1 VVSIP
6 YDSIFTLLCGIFTD
20 TLIGHTA
27 FVIYLF
33 AIMDHPV
40 VSRQLRKLPA
50 LLVSPLTAAVM
61 STVLFVYV
69 PEFRLLRMIL
79 NSGVIMLC
87 CTLWIRWAWNV
98 CFLQAFSTA
107 CICGIFQV
115 TSSSFGQFLLV
126 IFRNT
131 TLMDPVIM
139 GIFFPFIILS
149 AILLKKLRFGTYFEL
164 LLKDTDRLFQTTML
178 MFALVTVVEMF
189 FHMHQGIPDKF
200 LATYYLL
207 NVALIL
213 LITEL
218 ILNFAKQI
226 AKNRKIQVQQD
237 IIAQQQLYEQNL
249 EEIRQE
255 VRAFRHDYKN
265 LLAGLAQQANAGQ
278 LQALGATLSELELD
292 FDRRLGEKIQTSTQI
307 GYLQIPE
314 IRSFILTKLTSMHEK
329 KLACHLEVL
338 YPVTAVSMNVWDLI
352 RCLGILT
359 DNAIEAALETDRPW
373 IDLILLAQEER
384 LSVRIANPFTNT
396 LEPQKMW
403 EEGWSTK
410 GDGRGEG
417 LASYQRI
424 LAAWPNAVSSASW
437 ENGVFVQEL
446 TILNSP

>member
-1 VVSIP
+1 MTVFEFLMIGFIDSLAAHFLLLVFLLVV
-6 YDSIFTLLCGIFTD
+6 TD
-20 TLIGHTA
+20 EQNVWKRLK
-27 FVIYLF
+27 
-33 AIMDHPV
+33 
-40 VSRQLRKLPA
+40 KLP
-50 LLVSPLTAAVM
+50 LLLLSVLAAPVQM
-61 STVLFVYV
+61 LLLSFVL
-69 PEFRLLRMIL
+69 PHPFRYLAASVLVFLM
-79 NSGVIMLC
+79 
-87 CTLWIRWAWNV
+87 CTLWVKRAWGMDTWR
-98 CFLQAFSTA
+98 AFSTVCMA
-107 CICGIFQV
+107 GILQV
-115 TSSSFGQFLLV
+115 GVPALGRILYNWLTEIFGTGLEDMAV
-126 IFRNT
+126 I
-131 TLMDPVIM
+131 LPVT
-139 GIFFPFIILS
+139 
-149 AILLKKLRFGTYFEL
+149 AVAAVLLKRSHFGTWFQLLLEDQAGLRRTALLLFVMESCVEAFFILQSGIRTQYLTLYYILMLALVSVLAVLIVYLAHRFDDSRMLRF
-164 LLKDTDRLFQTTML
+164 
-178 MFALVTVVEMF
+178 
-189 FHMHQGIPDKF
+189 
-200 LATYYLL
+200 
-207 NVALIL
+207 
-213 LITEL
+213 
-218 ILNFAKQI
+218 
-226 AKNRKIQVQQD
+226 QQD

-265 LLAGLAQQANAGQ
+265 LLAGLAQQADAGQ